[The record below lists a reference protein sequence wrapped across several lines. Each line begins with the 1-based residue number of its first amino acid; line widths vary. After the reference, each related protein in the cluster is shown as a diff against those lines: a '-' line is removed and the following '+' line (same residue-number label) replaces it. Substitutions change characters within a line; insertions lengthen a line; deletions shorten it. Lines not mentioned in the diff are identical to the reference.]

1 MTKLPLKPATKTVKG
16 MSTAKV
22 KESAVSIVNK
32 EIGRQ
37 LSPAGKQAALDIG
50 VLLVKVLDA
59 YQVYYHE
66 VGNMTIDLATV
77 KNHFAAEVWAK
88 LNNNQRLVLEAAVVA
103 QAKGTQAAIDRHMK
117 YLLENKRGVDT
128 MGPNGQA
135 AVEARL
141 LQLQG
146 IGEEGAP

>member
-1 MTKLPLKPATKTVKG
+1 MKPLAKTTKTVKG

-37 LSPAGKQAALDIG
+37 LSAAGRQACLDIG

-59 YQVYYHE
+59 YQLYYQE
-66 VGNMTIDLATV
+66 VGHMTIDLATI
-77 KNHFAAEVWAK
+77 KQHYAPEVWAK
-88 LNNNQRLVLEAAVVA
+88 LNTNQRLVLESACITQGKA
-103 QAKGTQAAIDRHMK
+103 TQAAIDRHMK
-117 YLLENKRGVDT
+117 YLLDNKRGMDT

-141 LQLQG
+141 LELQG
-146 IGEEGAP
+146 LGEEVSNG